1 VLVLDPVEIVGH
13 KLLLL
18 LSQLQLRELLT
29 KISRRLLRWH
39 SHPFLPAKLLGIERR
54 MGPDYALILI
64 LVSSHLGLTRIHSLS
79 MLLNKAMLLMEALV
93 VDHLLLLLARVL
105 LLGLNLRV
113 VDGLPHLLV
122 GHE

>member
-1 VLVLDPVEIVGH
+1 
-13 KLLLL
+13 
-18 LSQLQLRELLT
+18 
-29 KISRRLLRWH
+29 
-39 SHPFLPAKLLGIERR
+39 
-54 MGPDYALILI
+54 MGPDDALILI